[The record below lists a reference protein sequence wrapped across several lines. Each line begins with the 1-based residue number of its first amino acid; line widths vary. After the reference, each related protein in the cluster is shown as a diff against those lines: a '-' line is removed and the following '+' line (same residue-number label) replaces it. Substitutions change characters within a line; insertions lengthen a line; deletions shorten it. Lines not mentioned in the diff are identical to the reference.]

1 MNRNNKEDIHQ
12 KLIDN
17 LSEGEQKYLEKIN
30 TLSNKTRKNIHNS
43 NDFLQ
48 QSIYSIIKNWSKT
61 MKNILDDITLLE
73 LNSNNP
79 DYWWRDIIEYINK
92 VINIFVKKDRKIYI
106 GLTLIIIAFLVFII
120 EITS

>member
-17 LSEGEQKYLEKIN
+17 LSEGEQKYLKKIN
-30 TLSNKTRKNIHNS
+30 TLSNKTRKDIHNS

-61 MKNILDDITLLE
+61 LKNILDDITLLE

-92 VINIFVKKDRKIYI
+92 VINIFIKKDRKIYI